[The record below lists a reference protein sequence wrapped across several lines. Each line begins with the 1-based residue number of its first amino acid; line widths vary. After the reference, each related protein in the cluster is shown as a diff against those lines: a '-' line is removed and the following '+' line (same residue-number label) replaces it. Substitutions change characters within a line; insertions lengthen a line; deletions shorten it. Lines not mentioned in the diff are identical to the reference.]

1 MKIRLGLIIAA
12 LLLFTG
18 IKVYP
23 QTGRYVLSGQVTDGD
38 GELLPGANVELS
50 SVGDSTATLRTAT
63 GKDGGFEFSA
73 VPAGDYELTITYMGC
88 DDYRNKMKVNG
99 DKHLGKI
106 RMNTLAKMLDEVT
119 VMARY
124 TDVKLTGET
133 VIRVA
138 GNPLAKGQT
147 FLNFLKNVR
156 NLDVTDKSI
165 KVQGRD
171 NTLFY
176 LDDRRISFDQ
186 LKALSPSMIS
196 RIEVVPQ
203 ADASYGINATGGV
216 VKVYL
221 RDTGGLL
228 GSLSFYGQA
237 DKYGYVDGSPRLNL
251 LYSKGKFS
259 ISNMLRVCPYSH
271 YTIKN
276 KQDNGDGQEPT
287 VNDAVN
293 RDRAF
298 EDNLSLRYAFN
309 KTDRIDVYG
318 GVYLL
323 KEKYRNNSVTGADNL
338 IYRND
343 KRSQSYSAG
352 LHLRK
357 GFGNGGSFVQLFA
370 EYSKNKDKNNED
382 YDYNGYADP
391 ANENADMDLVSVK
404 PQMYWQINKTMK
416 LTAGLWYQ
424 YMADRHNDIGTAA
437 LGYIDDGRYTNYGL
451 DYEAWAQY
459 SATFNEKLYVRAGL
473 TYHGTETDFHDFLD
487 KTNNVYKY
495 ENGVYPTLFGQWTFN
510 KAKMHYVY
518 VSYRHYYSLPNYN
531 YLLPSISWQGENV
544 YSIGNPGLNKENYDN
559 IEVFYSPCR
568 EWSLSYDFTYGSDMV
583 NVMMHQDESQP
594 GVYYTRPEN
603 TGQRQRHRIRI
614 NYSGR
619 IFKFWYCNT
628 TLYGI
633 YMKESLPQ
641 GGYHNMQAIFNSN
654 NDFTL
659 SKNFALTLGFWAA
672 TKSKSASY
680 ASNAKYNIDLGGRL
694 SLFKGKM
701 DVNLSWS
708 NMLYNHNKITVKGD
722 GWTIKRRDENSSSR
736 IQLSLAWNFS
746 AGGKIKKENLPSV
759 NRNTRE
765 IPTF

>member
-1 MKIRLGLIIAA
+1 MKIRPFLIITV
-12 LLLFTG
+12 LLFFT
-18 IKVYP
+18 IVKVYP
-23 QTGRYVLSGQVTDGD
+23 QTGGYALSGQVVDGD
-38 GELLPGANVELS
+38 GELLPDASVEIA
-50 SVGDSTATLRTAT
+50 SVGDSTATRRAST
-63 GKDGGFEFSA
+63 GKDGGFEFGA
-73 VPAGDYELTITYMGC
+73 VPAGDYQLTITYIGC
-88 DDYRNKMKVNG
+88 DDYKASIKISG
-99 DKHLGKI
+99 DKRLGRI
-106 RMNTLAKMLDEVT
+106 RLKASAKMLDEVT

-124 TDVKLTGET
+124 TDIKPSGET

-147 FLNFLKNVR
+147 FINFLKNVR

-176 LDDRRISFDQ
+176 LDDRRISFEQ

-221 RDTGGLL
+221 RETGGLL

-259 ISNMLRVCPYSH
+259 ISNMLRMCPYSH

-276 KQDNGDGQEPT
+276 RQDNGDGQEPT

-309 KTDRIDVYG
+309 KSDYIDVYG

-343 KRSQSYSAG
+343 KRSQSYNAG

-357 GFGNGGSFVQLFA
+357 GFGNGGSYVQLFA

-391 ANENADMDLVSVK
+391 ANENADMDLVSIK

-416 LTAGLWYQ
+416 LTAGLWYY
-424 YMADRHNDIGTAA
+424 YMADRHHDKGTAA
-437 LGYIDDGRYTNYGL
+437 LGYVDDGRYMYYGS

-459 SATFNEKLYVRAGL
+459 SATFNDKLYVRAGL
-473 TYHGTETDFHDFLD
+473 TYHGTDGNFKDFLD
-487 KTNNVYKY
+487 RTNNVYKY
-495 ENGVYPTLFGQWTFN
+495 EDGIYPTLFGQWTFN
-510 KAKMHYVY
+510 RKKMHYVY

-531 YLLPSISWQGENV
+531 YRLPSISWQGENV
-544 YSIGNPGLNKENYDN
+544 YSTGNPDLNKENYNN
-559 IEVFYSPCR
+559 IEVFYSPSR

-583 NVMMHQDESQP
+583 NVMMYQDESQP
-594 GVYYTRPEN
+594 GVYYTHPEN
-603 TGQRQRHRIRI
+603 TGQRRRHRVRI

-619 IFKFWYCNT
+619 IFEFWYCNT

-633 YMKESLPQ
+633 YLNESLPQ
-641 GGYHNMQAIFNSN
+641 GGYHNLQASLYSN

-659 SKNFALTLGFWAA
+659 TKNFGLTLGFWAA

-680 ASNAKYNIDLGGRL
+680 TSNARYYVDLGGRL

-701 DVNLSWS
+701 DVSLNWS

-722 GWTIKRRDENSSSR
+722 GWTIKRRDKSPNSR

-746 AGGKIKKENLPSV
+746 AGSKIQNKTLPSV
-759 NRNTRE
+759 SRSTRQV
-765 IPTF
+765 PTF

>member
-1 MKIRLGLIIAA
+1 MKIRPFLIITV
-12 LLLFTG
+12 LLFFT
-18 IKVYP
+18 IVKVYP
-23 QTGRYVLSGQVTDGD
+23 QTGGYALSGQVVDGD
-38 GELLPGANVELS
+38 GELLPDASVELA
-50 SVGDSTATLRTAT
+50 SVGDSTATRRAST
-63 GKDGGFEFSA
+63 GKDGGFEFGA
-73 VPAGDYELTITYMGC
+73 VPAGDYQLTITYIGC
-88 DDYRNKMKVNG
+88 DDYKASIKISG
-99 DKHLGKI
+99 DKRLGRI
-106 RMNTLAKMLDEVT
+106 RLKASAKMLDEVT

-124 TDVKLTGET
+124 TDIKPSGET

-147 FLNFLKNVR
+147 FINFLKNVR

-176 LDDRRISFDQ
+176 LDDRRISFEQ

-221 RDTGGLL
+221 RETGGLL

-259 ISNMLRVCPYSH
+259 ISNMLRMCPYSH

-276 KQDNGDGQEPT
+276 RQDNGDGQEPT

-309 KTDRIDVYG
+309 KSDYIDVYG

-343 KRSQSYSAG
+343 KRSQSYNAG

-357 GFGNGGSFVQLFA
+357 GFGNGGSYVQLFA

-391 ANENADMDLVSVK
+391 ANENADMDLVSIK

-416 LTAGLWYQ
+416 LTAGLWYY
-424 YMADRHNDIGTAA
+424 YMADRHHDKRTAA
-437 LGYIDDGRYTNYGL
+437 LGYVDDGRYMYYGS

-459 SATFNEKLYVRAGL
+459 SATFNDKLYVRAGL
-473 TYHGTETDFHDFLD
+473 TYHGTDGNFKDFLD
-487 KTNNVYKY
+487 RTNNVYKY
-495 ENGVYPTLFGQWTFN
+495 EDGIYPTLFGQWTFN
-510 KAKMHYVY
+510 RKKMHYVY

-531 YLLPSISWQGENV
+531 YRLPSISWQGENV
-544 YSIGNPGLNKENYDN
+544 YSTGNPDLNKENYNN
-559 IEVFYSPCR
+559 IEVFYSPSR

-583 NVMMHQDESQP
+583 NVMMYQDESQP
-594 GVYYTRPEN
+594 GVYYTHPEN
-603 TGQRQRHRIRI
+603 TGQRRRHRVRI

-619 IFKFWYCNT
+619 IFEFWYCNT

-633 YMKESLPQ
+633 YLNESLPQ
-641 GGYHNMQAIFNSN
+641 GAITICRQVS
-654 NDFTL
+654 T
-659 SKNFALTLGFWAA
+659 A
-672 TKSKSASY
+672 TM
-680 ASNAKYNIDLGGRL
+680 I
-694 SLFKGKM
+694 SL
-701 DVNLSWS
+701 
-708 NMLYNHNKITVKGD
+708 
-722 GWTIKRRDENSSSR
+722 
-736 IQLSLAWNFS
+736 
-746 AGGKIKKENLPSV
+746 
-759 NRNTRE
+759 
-765 IPTF
+765 

>member
-1 MKIRLGLIIAA
+1 MGIRLGLIIAV
-12 LLLFTG
+12 LLFFTVV
-18 IKVYP
+18 KVYP
-23 QTGRYVLSGQVTDGD
+23 RTGGYALSGQVVDGD
-38 GELLPGANVELS
+38 GELLPGASVELA
-50 SVGDSTATLRTAT
+50 SVGDSTATRRTAT
-63 GKDGGFEFSA
+63 GKDGGFEFGA
-73 VPAGDYELTITYMGC
+73 VPAGNYELTITYMGC
-88 DDYRNKMKVNG
+88 DDYRSRIKING
-99 DKHLGKI
+99 DKRLGKI
-106 RMNTLAKMLDEVT
+106 RLKASANVLDEVT

-124 TDVKLTGET
+124 TDVKPSGET

-147 FLNFLKNVR
+147 FINFLKNVR

-171 NTLFY
+171 NTLIY
-176 LDDRRISFDQ
+176 LDDRRISFEQ

-221 RDTGGLL
+221 RETGGLL

-259 ISNMLRVCPYSH
+259 ISNMLRMCPYSH
-271 YTIKN
+271 YTIKTR
-276 KQDNGDGQEPT
+276 QDNGDGEEPT

-293 RDRAF
+293 RDRSF

-309 KTDRIDVYG
+309 KSDYIDVYG

-323 KEKYRNNSVTGADNL
+323 REKYRNNSVVGADNL

-343 KRSQSYSAG
+343 KRSQSYNAG
-352 LHLRK
+352 LHMRK

-370 EYSKNKDKNNED
+370 EYSKNRDKNNED
-382 YDYNGYADP
+382 YDYNGYAEP
-391 ANENADMDLVSVK
+391 ANENADMDLVSIQ

-424 YMADRHNDIGTAA
+424 YMADRHHDKGTAA
-437 LGYIDDGRYTNYGL
+437 LGYVDDGRYMYYGS

-459 SATFNEKLYVRAGL
+459 SATFNEKLYLRVGL
-473 TYHGTETDFHDFLD
+473 TYHGTEGNFKDFLD
-487 KTNNVYKY
+487 RTNNVYKY
-495 ENGVYPTLFGQWTFN
+495 EDGVYPTLFGQWTFN
-510 KAKMHYVY
+510 RKKMHYVY

-531 YLLPSISWQGENV
+531 YRLPSISWQGENV
-544 YSIGNPGLNKENYDN
+544 YSIGNPDLNKENYDN
-559 IEVFYSPCR
+559 IEVFYSPSR
-568 EWSLSYDFTYGSDMV
+568 EWSLSYDFNYGSDMV

-594 GVYYTRPEN
+594 GVYYTSPEN
-603 TGQRQRHRIRI
+603 TGQRRRHRVRI

-633 YMKESLPQ
+633 YLNESLPQ
-641 GGYHNMQAIFNSN
+641 GGYHNMQASFYSN

-659 SKNFALTLGFWAA
+659 TKDFGLTLGFWAA
-672 TKSKSASY
+672 TKNKSASY
-680 ASNAKYNIDLGGRL
+680 ASNARYYVDLGGRL

-701 DVNLSWS
+701 DASLQWGNVF
-708 NMLYNHNKITVKGD
+708 YNHSKITVKGD
-722 GWTIKRRDENSSSR
+722 GWTIKRRDRSPNSR

-746 AGGKIKKENLPSV
+746 AGSKIKNKNLPSV
-759 NRNTRE
+759 GRSTRQV
-765 IPTF
+765 PTF